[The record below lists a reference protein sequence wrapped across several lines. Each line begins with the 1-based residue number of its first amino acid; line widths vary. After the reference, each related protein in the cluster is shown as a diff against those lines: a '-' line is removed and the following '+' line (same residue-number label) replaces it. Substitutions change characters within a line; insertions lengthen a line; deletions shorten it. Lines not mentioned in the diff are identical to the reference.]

1 MKLYSTSTNPA
12 PAGANVIAITTR
24 DNVNLRLAAWRS
36 PGQVRGTLLLAQ
48 GRGEFIE
55 KYNET
60 IGDML
65 ARGLNIVTFDW
76 RGQGLSDR
84 ALRDRRKGHVEA
96 MEDYI
101 EDLAAVEAWMIAQN
115 CPQPWFALGHSM
127 GGALLALRLHTAAS
141 NYSRVVLS
149 APMIDL
155 AGLSWPRGARF
166 LARGLDW
173 LGLGRN
179 YVPGGNGSAY
189 FLQPFAGNGLTSD
202 PQRYAKFTDMAR
214 ECPDVW
220 TGSPTVHWLD
230 EAFGLMA
237 AFRDIAFPMSI
248 SVPCLIIAAGHDRV
262 VDTEAATR
270 FVSFMN
276 GRNLVVIPG
285 AEHEL
290 LIERDELRE
299 QFLAAFDAFIPGS
312 VSG

>member
-1 MKLYSTSTNPA
+1 MKLYSTATNPA
-12 PAGANVIAITTR
+12 PAGATVLAITTR
-24 DNVNLRLAAWRS
+24 DHVNLRLAAWRS
-36 PGQVRGTLLLAQ
+36 AEATRGTLLLAQ

-55 KYNET
+55 KYHET

-65 ARGLNIVTFDW
+65 ARGLNVVTFDW

-84 ALRDRRKGHVEA
+84 ALRDRRKGHVDA

-127 GGALLALRLHTAAS
+127 GGALLALRLHAAPS
-141 NYSRVVLS
+141 NYSRAVLS

-155 AGLSWPRGARF
+155 AGLSWPRGARY
-166 LARGLDW
+166 LARTLDW

-189 FLQPFAGNGLTSD
+189 FLQPFNKNVLTSD
-202 PQRYAKFTDMAR
+202 PARYAKFTEMAR
-214 ECPDVW
+214 DCPEVW
-220 TGSPTVHWLD
+220 TGAPTVHWLD
-230 EAFGLMA
+230 EAFRLMA
-237 AFRDIAFPMSI
+237 AFKDIAFPMSI
-248 SVPCLIIAAGHDRV
+248 SVPCLTIAAGLDQV
-262 VDTEAATR
+262 VDIEAATR
-270 FVSFMN
+270 FVGFMN
-276 GRNLVVIPG
+276 GRNMVVIPG
-285 AEHEL
+285 AQHEL